1 MKCPNCGSD
10 NCQFVTTSETHSSF
24 LNVGDACCGSICL
37 GPIGLL
43 CGLCDSGSDTIT
55 KEYWV
60 CHECGTKFSAREA
73 QKNIERIE
81 TEKKRKSTFVFYKE
95 SPLLEEKRQQS
106 EIWKRFDEY
115 YQKNIVGGILEPYVV
130 RENPSVI
137 DARLE
142 RIKEVNAAVFGET
155 ANIMFVVTD
164 GAGFCVAEDSMAWRG
179 AAITFQR
186 IQEINGFGS
195 SIYINQICM
204 SVSSKEVAKAF
215 FELLCVLQPTKQ
227 GQFYESYD
235 ELLQELQS
243 LQKQKNDNQV
253 HYSTQQEYAD
263 YVKALLEQCM
273 ESFRQNE
280 PAAYAEYEKVKQE
293 RDKLEN
299 TLLKVCGAL
308 AITGAIIG
316 FMVAG
321 LLGIIIG
328 AIVFGVISAFVVE
341 IFIMIKKGNAD
352 EKYLPK
358 EIYAVMEE
366 DEKTNLQ
373 KTGEI
378 SPIFYKEYLS
388 AGFVDGNKES
398 VKDDVRPYLQ
408 TGNAAGAMMQKGGK
422 TDPAMQVENT
432 PQSMT
437 QVKTEQKA
445 PQVFPQE
452 TKTPSHRFCR
462 YCGKELKA
470 DWMQCPYCGK

>member
-10 NCQFVTTSETHSSF
+10 NCQFITSSETHNRF
-24 LNVGDACCGSICL
+24 MNVGDACCGTICL

-43 CGLCDSGSDTIT
+43 CGLCDSGSDTTT

-60 CHECGTKFSAREA
+60 CHECGTKFSAKEA
-73 QKNIERIE
+73 QKNMEQIE
-81 TEKKRKSTFVFYKE
+81 TEKKRKTTFVFYKE
-95 SPLLEEKRQQS
+95 SPALEEKRQQS

-115 YQKNIVGGILEPYVV
+115 YQKEIVGGILEPYVV

-142 RIKEVNAAVFGET
+142 RIKEVNAGVFGET

-164 GAGFCVAEDSMAWRG
+164 GAGFCVAEDGMAWRG

-186 IQEINGFGS
+186 IEEINGFGS

-204 SVSSKEVAKAF
+204 SVSSKEVARAF

-227 GQFYESYD
+227 GQFYESYED
-235 ELLQELQS
+235 LLQRLQS
-243 LQKQKNDNQV
+243 LKKQKNDNQV

-263 YVKALLEQCM
+263 YVKTLLEQCM
-273 ESFRQNE
+273 ESFKQNE
-280 PAAYAEYEKVKQE
+280 PAVYAEYERVKQK

-308 AITGAIIG
+308 AIIGAIIG
-316 FMVAG
+316 LVAAG
-321 LLGIIIG
+321 FLGIILG
-328 AIVFGVISAFVVE
+328 AIGFGVISAIVVE
-341 IFIMIKKGNAD
+341 VFIVVKKGNAD

-378 SPIFYKEYLS
+378 SPLFYKEYLN
-388 AGFVDGNKES
+388 ARFADGNKAS
-398 VKDDVRPYLQ
+398 VKDGVRPYLQ
-408 TGNAAGAMMQKGGK
+408 AGNAV
-422 TDPAMQVENT
+422 D
-432 PQSMT
+432 SMV
-437 QVKTEQKA
+437 QAQAEQKVN
-445 PQVFPQE
+445 QGFSE
-452 TKTPSHRFCR
+452 GIKEPSHRFCR
-462 YCGKELKA
+462 YCGKELQA
-470 DWMQCPYCGK
+470 GWLQCPYCGKQ